1 MTTKSHTTNKN
12 IKQKILI
19 LQELGANHI
28 LDNSLT
34 KIIEFQLAKYKQFRE
49 EVKAELQKFENTYN
63 IKSKAFFDR
72 FQKGEMGDKTDYIEW
87 ASIYENL
94 EYYDDKIATL
104 EDAVKK

>member
-19 LQELGANHI
+19 LQELGADHI
-28 LDNSLT
+28 LENSLN

-63 IKSKAFFDR
+63 IKSEIFFDK
-72 FQKGEMGDKTDYIEW
+72 FQKGEMGDKADYIEW

-94 EYYDDKIATL
+94 EYYNDKIATL
-104 EDAVKK
+104 EGVVKK